1 MNNPN
6 EKKYNNLIFKVLES
20 DELLPFIMKKMNG
33 ISRTKAKNILSSG
46 TVCVNGKS
54 ITQHNFLLEPEMTVE
69 IIRNGGG
76 NVFKSHWL
84 KIVYEDKYLF
94 VVEKRDGILC
104 NSPYPNDETVQSI
117 LNNYLESKHQRCH
130 AHTVHRLDRDT
141 SGLMLFAK
149 DKKIALKF
157 EENWKQTVYDRRY
170 VALVH
175 GEIKKESG
183 TISSWLK
190 DNSQFVTFSS
200 KYDNGGKYAVTH
212 YRLLKA
218 SGGYSLVELQ
228 LETGRKNQIRVHMQD
243 IGFTVVGDPKYG
255 DGDDPIGRLGL
266 HAYKLCFIHPI
277 TGEDLK
283 FETPFPKEFKI

>member
-1 MNNPN
+1 MNNQS
-6 EKKYNNLIFKVLES
+6 EKEHNNLVFKVLEN
-20 DELLPFIMKKMNG
+20 DELLPFIIKKMNG

-46 TVCVNGKS
+46 TVCVNSKS
-54 ITQHNFLLEPEMTVE
+54 ITQHNCKLEPGMTVE

-76 NVFKSHWL
+76 NVFRSHWI
-84 KIVYEDKYLF
+84 KIIYEDKYLF
-94 VVEKRDGILC
+94 VIEKRNGILC
-104 NSPYPNDETVQSI
+104 NSPHPGDETVQNI
-117 LNNYLESKHQRCH
+117 LNRYLECKHQRCH

-149 DKKIALKF
+149 DKKIALMF
-157 EENWKQTVYDRRY
+157 EDNWKQTVYDRRY

-175 GEIKKESG
+175 GEMKKESG

-190 DNSQFVTFSS
+190 DNSQFVTFSD
-200 KYDNGGKYAVTH
+200 KFDNGGKYAVTH
-212 YRLLKA
+212 YKLLKVA
-218 SGGYSLVELQ
+218 DGHSLVELQ

-243 IGFTVVGDPKYG
+243 IGFPVVGDPKYG
-255 DGDDPIGRLGL
+255 DGDNPIGRLGL

-283 FETPFPKEFKI
+283 FETPFPKKFDI

>member
-104 NSPYPNDETVQSI
+104 NSSHPCDETVQSI

-141 SGLMLFAK
+141 SGLMIFAK

-243 IGFTVVGDPKYG
+243 IGFPVVGDPKYG

>member
-6 EKKYNNLIFKVLES
+6 EKKYNNLVFKVLES

-94 VVEKRDGILC
+94 VIEKRNGILC
-104 NSPYPNDETVQSI
+104 NSPHPGDETVQNI
-117 LNNYLESKHQRCH
+117 LNRYLESKHQRCH

-149 DKKIALKF
+149 DKKIALMF
-157 EENWKQTVYDRRY
+157 EDNWKQTVYDRRY

-175 GEIKKESG
+175 GEMKKESG
-183 TISSWLK
+183 AISSWLK
-190 DNSQFVTFSS
+190 DNSQFLTFSS

-243 IGFTVVGDPKYG
+243 IGFPVVGDPKYG

-266 HAYKLCFIHPI
+266 HAYKLCFIHPV
-277 TGEDLK
+277 TGEELK
-283 FETPFPKEFKI
+283 FETAFPKEFLL

>member
-104 NSPYPNDETVQSI
+104 NSSHPCDETVQSI

-141 SGLMLFAK
+141 SGLMIFAK

-175 GEIKKESG
+175 GEMRKESG
-183 TISSWLK
+183 SISSWLK

-212 YRLLKA
+212 YRLLKV

-243 IGFTVVGDPKYG
+243 IGFPVVGDPKYG
-255 DGDDPIGRLGL
+255 DGDNSIGRLGL

>member
-1 MNNPN
+1 MRGRQ
-6 EKKYNNLIFKVLES
+6 V
-20 DELLPFIMKKMNG
+20 
-33 ISRTKAKNILSSG
+33 
-46 TVCVNGKS
+46 
-54 ITQHNFLLEPEMTVE
+54 ITRHNFLLEPEMTVE

-76 NVFKSHWL
+76 NVFRSHWL

-94 VVEKRDGILC
+94 VIEKRNGILC
-104 NSPYPNDETVQSI
+104 NSPHPGDETVQSI
-117 LNNYLESKHQRCH
+117 LNDYLESKHQRCH

-149 DKKIALKF
+149 DKKIALRF

-175 GEIKKESG
+175 GEMRKKSG

-243 IGFTVVGDPKYG
+243 IGFPVIGDPKYG
-255 DGDDPIGRLGL
+255 DGDNPIGRLGL
-266 HAYKLCFIHPI
+266 HAYKLCFTHPV

>member
-6 EKKYNNLIFKVLES
+6 EKKYNNLVFKVLES

-46 TVCVNGKS
+46 TVCVDGKS
-54 ITQHNFLLEPEMTVE
+54 ITQHNFLLEPEMKVE

-94 VVEKRDGILC
+94 VIEKRNGILC
-104 NSPYPNDETVQSI
+104 NSPHPGDETVQSI
-117 LNNYLESKHQRCH
+117 LNDYLESKHQRCH

-149 DKKIALKF
+149 DKKIALRF

-175 GEIKKESG
+175 GEMRKKSG

-243 IGFTVVGDPKYG
+243 IGFPVIGDPKYG
-255 DGDDPIGRLGL
+255 DGDNPIGRLGL
-266 HAYKLCFIHPI
+266 HAYKLCFTHPV